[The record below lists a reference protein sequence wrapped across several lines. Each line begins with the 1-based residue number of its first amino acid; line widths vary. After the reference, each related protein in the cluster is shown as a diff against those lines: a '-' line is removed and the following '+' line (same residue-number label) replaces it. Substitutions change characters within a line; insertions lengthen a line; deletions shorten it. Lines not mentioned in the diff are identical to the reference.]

1 MAKGPLITRSE
12 IRRRQ
17 QEEALR
23 AQRES
28 EKSYRQEEKK
38 ISNFY
43 RKEKKK
49 NRPVTKTRTGERER
63 QNKWNSFLMK
73 ALIIVILMLCVVFLA
88 IAFI

>member
-43 RKEKKK
+43 RKEKK